1 MSPLRQTAFKLLEA
15 APEEKLYAII
25 QLITSEESSS
35 TRVKEN
41 IDLSKYSGRGGDMF
55 GSVEAVE
62 NYIKDLRSDGK

>member
-1 MSPLRQTAFKLLEA
+1 MSSLRQEAFKLLESL
-15 APEEKLYAII
+15 PEEKLCAII
-25 QLITSEESSS
+25 QFIASEESS
-35 TRVKEN
+35 TRARD

>member
-1 MSPLRQTAFKLLEA
+1 MSPLRQAAFKLVESV
-15 APEEKLYAII
+15 PEEKLYTIV
-25 QLITSEESSS
+25 QLIMSEESASAHE
-35 TRVKEN
+35 KN

>member
-1 MSPLRQTAFKLLEA
+1 MSPLRQEAFKLIESV
-15 APEEKLYAII
+15 PEEKLYSII
-25 QLITSEESSS
+25 QLILSGKNSS
-35 TRVKEN
+35 TPKKE